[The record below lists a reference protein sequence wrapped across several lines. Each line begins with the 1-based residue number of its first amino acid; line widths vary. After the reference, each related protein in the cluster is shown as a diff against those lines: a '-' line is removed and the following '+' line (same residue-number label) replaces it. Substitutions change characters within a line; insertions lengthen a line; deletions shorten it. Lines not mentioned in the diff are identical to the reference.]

1 MPGIKQKANIK
12 AEPLA
17 IATAELTQAGWQ
29 NLNIA
34 ADRAIDAAQLQARE
48 ANLLN
53 LHTAQFTKA
62 WEIIRDS
69 KMQRISIAPTIHPE
83 HIPAKEAPETR
94 QLVSEGWR
102 SDIVAFDIYLGELVG
117 KARVPDEASLQKRVT
132 IVPGDEQLNSQ
143 VVPVTDGAG
152 GYVDLSPDEDTVQF
166 QVNNALK
173 GQHVKWEF
181 ELAQSVTM
189 SSNGVVRLIPQSVR
203 NANAKPF
210 LTTLFMDSTSD
221 VEFKAGDLVKLEG
234 TIGDASLNKGLAGL
248 TAPTGAIA
256 VYHLDSVKH
265 PVFGLGLT
273 NVKISGPT
281 RKTTARLKPAPEVT
295 AFAKD
300 LLRACLLYDEKILSK
315 LYASEVQLLPG
326 NRLFYF
332 GLEVPGKMTEFGVA
346 VHRDEMLVALKQQAD
361 RDPMPFL
368 VVGSVVNSFRIEQLD
383 VPVGEYATEPNQP
396 GESLFQKLHF
406 KIEKNDVLLKL
417 SLPGAFRFLQLRKTN
432 EQWVV
437 IAEY

>member
-1 MPGIKQKANIK
+1 M
-12 AEPLA
+12 
-17 IATAELTQAGWQ
+17 
-29 NLNIA
+29 
-34 ADRAIDAAQLQARE
+34 
-48 ANLLN
+48 
-53 LHTAQFTKA
+53 
-62 WEIIRDS
+62 
-69 KMQRISIAPTIHPE
+69 
-83 HIPAKEAPETR
+83 
-94 QLVSEGWR
+94 
-102 SDIVAFDIYLGELVG
+102 
-117 KARVPDEASLQKRVT
+117 
-132 IVPGDEQLNSQ
+132 
-143 VVPVTDGAG
+143 
-152 GYVDLSPDEDTVQF
+152 
-166 QVNNALK
+166 
-173 GQHVKWEF
+173 
-181 ELAQSVTM
+181 
-189 SSNGVVRLIPQSVR
+189 
-203 NANAKPF
+203 
-210 LTTLFMDSTSD
+210 
-221 VEFKAGDLVKLEG
+221 KLEG